1 MNRAK
6 KRARQRAIKKI
17 GKKGTD
23 MERKIGL
30 FDMMPEGCS
39 ACMKPFDKKD
49 KEMVSTWSV
58 VVREEEHSVRLYC
71 PECWTLAQ
79 NIIEEWKGKLNEKD

>member
-1 MNRAK
+1 MNR
-6 KRARQRAIKKI
+6 RQRREAAKR
-17 GKKGTD
+17 GKNVSNEELENKVS
-23 MERKIGL
+23 L
-30 FDMMPEGCS
+30 FGKLPDECLT
-39 ACMKPFDKKD
+39 CQKPYDKKD